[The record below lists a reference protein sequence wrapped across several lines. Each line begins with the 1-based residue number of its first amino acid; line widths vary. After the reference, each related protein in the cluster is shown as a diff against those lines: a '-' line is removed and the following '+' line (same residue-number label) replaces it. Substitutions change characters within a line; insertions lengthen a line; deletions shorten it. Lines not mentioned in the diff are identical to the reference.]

1 MIKPRRRPKF
11 GAGEMIILMIIG
23 ILILIVVT
31 GNLRFIWEKLYSA
44 YSAFIAVIMLVEY
57 LLLKG
62 SDRSAIYRRELEAA
76 RQKRRD
82 DLLALR
88 DMETQLVELRAR
100 LTTALERA
108 DDAQTLRETIETS
121 RQINENVLGRLRERI

>member
-1 MIKPRRRPKF
+1 MKLRRRPKI
-11 GAGEMIILMIIG
+11 GSGEIIILMIIG

-44 YSAFIAVIMLVEY
+44 YSAFIAMIMLFEY

-62 SDRSAIYRRELEAA
+62 SDRSGIYRRELEAA

-88 DMETQLVELRAR
+88 DMETQLIEARAR
-100 LTTALERA
+100 LATALERT
-108 DDAQTLRETIETS
+108 DASPALCESLETM
-121 RQINENVLGRLRERI
+121 RQINETILVRLRERI